1 MYSSFLDSISGLV
14 GFCTYFG
21 AALGF
26 VILFFIIYCAMT
38 PYNELRLIRSG
49 NTAAAISLGGAL
61 LGFVLPLHSAIT
73 HSVSFIDMV
82 IWAVIAMLV
91 QVATFGSVRL
101 LFKSLVREIEDN
113 QASAATLLAA
123 CSVSIGLLNAA
134 CMTF

>member
-1 MYSSFLDSISGLV
+1 MFSSFIDSISGLL
-14 GFCTYFG
+14 GFCMYFG

-26 VILFFIIYCAMT
+26 VILFFIVYCAMT

-49 NTAAAISLGGAL
+49 NTSAAISLGGAL

-73 HSVSFIDMV
+73 HSVSFIDML

-101 LFKSLVREIEDN
+101 LFKSLVRDIEDDRT
-113 QASAATLLAA
+113 SAATLLAS
-123 CSVSIGLLNAA
+123 CSVSIGILNAA